1 MSIES
6 WDSSPRVLD
15 ADQIADLHAK
25 DPNVALFAEAAYG
38 ALRSTREFSDRAI
51 DPPTMLQI
59 IRAGTSV
66 TGSKNTPPAHY
77 HVIYDPALRE
87 TICTA
92 ASTGHE
98 ALLAMGEKDLPF
110 NLRTQ
115 EYRGPDTTQESVTAA
130 LGAAVIVL
138 VENRTIFSGGMNAL
152 MDAENSDQRRA
163 IYGLVLE
170 AIGIG
175 GQVRTMRRR
184 AMELKI
190 ASVEMGDLVG
200 GREEVETELG
210 MEGEWLLTVLF
221 GYPVEVMPPRPVPTS
236 SELANVVS
244 FYGQPETTHE

>member
-1 MSIES
+1 
-6 WDSSPRVLD
+6 
-15 ADQIADLHAK
+15 
-25 DPNVALFAEAAYG
+25 
-38 ALRSTREFSDRAI
+38 
-51 DPPTMLQI
+51 
-59 IRAGTSV
+59 
-66 TGSKNTPPAHY
+66 
-77 HVIYDPALRE
+77 
-87 TICTA
+87 
-92 ASTGHE
+92 
-98 ALLAMGEKDLPF
+98 
-110 NLRTQ
+110 
-115 EYRGPDTTQESVTAA
+115 
-130 LGAAVIVL
+130 
-138 VENRTIFSGGMNAL
+138 MNAL
-152 MDAENSDQRRA
+152 MDAENSDQRMA